1 MGWAFS
7 ERLGMGSTHQIKE
20 KELNMCDLF
29 RSKTRSHNE
38 LINSLCVYLIATS
51 IGFEMK
57 MLLLSKYFVFK

>member
-7 ERLGMGSTHQIKE
+7 ERLGMGSRHQIKE
-20 KELNMCDLF
+20 KGPNLCNLF

-38 LINSLCVYLIATS
+38 QINSLCVFFIVTS

-57 MLLLSKYFVFK
+57 MLLLSKYFIFK